1 MGITI
6 KSIVL
11 ALITL
16 VAVVGVFWFGY
27 FRNDAEKEAITING
41 VVAAVEENTITVNG
55 IVEKESKTMSILV
68 TEETEFIKKVHIM
81 PRGLE
86 NGETFDPEIIQEP
99 GVFSDIESNTVIRAV
114 IRTNPENGPATAVT
128 IFYVAFSFQQ

>member
-27 FRNDAEKEAITING
+27 FRNDAEKIVWIIVIALATWVG
-41 VVAAVEENTITVNG
+41 ALVYFFVVKQFN
-55 IVEKESKTMSILV
+55 
-68 TEETEFIKKVHIM
+68 
-81 PRGLE
+81 PRGLMK
-86 NGETFDPEIIQEP
+86 
-99 GVFSDIESNTVIRAV
+99 R
-114 IRTNPENGPATAVT
+114 
-128 IFYVAFSFQQ
+128 